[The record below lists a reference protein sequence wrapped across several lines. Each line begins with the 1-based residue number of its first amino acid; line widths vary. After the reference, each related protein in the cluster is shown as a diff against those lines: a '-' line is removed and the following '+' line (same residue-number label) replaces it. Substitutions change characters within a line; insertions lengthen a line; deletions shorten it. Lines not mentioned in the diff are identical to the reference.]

1 MKSYKD
7 FNKEFI
13 GDSNISTLIMIGY
26 DNIEKD
32 GLSLKKLV
40 FGEDGH
46 YMSYIVRGEANIGSH
61 YKLVAEFEYW
71 LKIYDDDGLVR
82 VLRAN
87 VIKVYRAG
95 EIGCIIQL
103 LNKEDC
109 DNE

>member
-1 MKSYKD
+1 MKSYKE

-13 GDSNISTLIMIGY
+13 GDSNISTIIMIGY

-46 YMSYIVRGEANIGSH
+46 YMSYIVRGKANIGSH
-61 YKLVAEFEYW
+61 YKLVAEFEYY

-82 VLRAN
+82 VLGAD

-95 EIGCIIQL
+95 DFGCIIQL
-103 LNKEDC
+103 LDKE
-109 DNE
+109 EI

>member
-46 YMSYIVRGEANIGSH
+46 YKRHSI
-61 YKLVAEFEYW
+61 
-71 LKIYDDDGLVR
+71 
-82 VLRAN
+82 
-87 VIKVYRAG
+87 
-95 EIGCIIQL
+95 
-103 LNKEDC
+103 
-109 DNE
+109 